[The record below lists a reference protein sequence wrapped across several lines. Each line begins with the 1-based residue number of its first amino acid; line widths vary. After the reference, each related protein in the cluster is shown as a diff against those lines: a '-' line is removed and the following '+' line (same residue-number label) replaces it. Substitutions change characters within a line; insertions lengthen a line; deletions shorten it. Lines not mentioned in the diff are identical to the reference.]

1 MGVFKPGALLACSI
15 HTDIWQAKGFEAAF
29 DALEAAGA
37 MRRVEIHLD
46 EFFTGLGKTA
56 MYCVFKRL

>member
-1 MGVFKPGALLACSI
+1 MGVFKPGAPFACSI
-15 HTDIWQAKGFEAAF
+15 HKDIRQAKGFEARF

-56 MYCVFKRL
+56 MYFIFERL